1 MEYLQLDASSKKY
14 PASSVIPLSS
24 LSAKHLS
31 NNKQIKLY
39 NMSKESKYLSAFD
52 RRFTEFQG
60 EFSTLQD
67 FIPPP
72 QVSPDFSFG
81 TLLKTLVPDLVL

>member
-1 MEYLQLDASSKKY
+1 
-14 PASSVIPLSS
+14 
-24 LSAKHLS
+24 
-31 NNKQIKLY
+31 
-39 NMSKESKYLSAFD
+39 MSKESKYLSAFD